1 MQLTTLD
8 LLRIRSW
15 SNLLAEDRH
24 ITLHLSQHPTTV
36 LRAGKLSQTKHPL
49 FQLRALSVTH
59 PAVAWHS
66 ALPAICPVLQLL

>member
-8 LLRIRSW
+8 LLRIEPSILM
-15 SNLLAEDRH
+15 STDCSGSISAD
-24 ITLHLSQHPTTV
+24 I
-36 LRAGKLSQTKHPL
+36 LRAGKLSQTRHPL
-49 FQLRALSVTH
+49 LQLRALSAAH